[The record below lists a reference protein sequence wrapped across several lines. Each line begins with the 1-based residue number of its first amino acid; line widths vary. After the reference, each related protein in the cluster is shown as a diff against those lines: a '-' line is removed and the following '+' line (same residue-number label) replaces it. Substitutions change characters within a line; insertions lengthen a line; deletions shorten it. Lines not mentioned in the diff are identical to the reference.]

1 MSRASIYLAVK
12 PALCPALW
20 MKNTLWT
27 PFALH
32 IHVLQQINYYVMYLR
47 AIASCVS
54 MERTQPILVDKIWL
68 ENGTI
73 LHLMSKVKGHQL
85 QSSLQLV
92 IGKPMFKWHMNQV
105 RVRSKLTAC
114 CPTVVQQTVL
124 GVISCLNKRGQL
136 HHYHPKLHFSVT
148 L

>member
-1 MSRASIYLAVK
+1 MSGASIYFAVK
-12 PALCPALW
+12 PALCVW
-20 MKNTLWT
+20 MKNALWA
-27 PFALH
+27 PFTLH
-32 IHVLQQINYYVMYLR
+32 IHVLQQINYYVMYLP

-68 ENGTI
+68 ENRTI
-73 LHLMSKVKGHQL
+73 LHIMSKFKGHQL

-92 IGKPMFKWHMNQV
+92 IGKPMFKWHMN
-105 RVRSKLTAC
+105 RVQARSKLTAC
-114 CPTVVQQTVL
+114 CPTVVHQTVL

-136 HHYHPKLHFSVT
+136 HHYHPKLHLSVT